1 LVIVRASK
9 ILTNYFMPFIAALC
23 AQGVKMISHI
33 DHVVL
38 TVSDIESSVE
48 FYRRVLLME
57 EITFAKGR
65 KALKFGNQKINLQT
79 LGQEPRN
86 EAQVGS
92 GGLCLITSWNLKDV
106 VVHLE
111 NENVEIVEGPVAK
124 SGAVGQIESVYF
136 LDPDN
141 NLVEI
146 SVYN

>member
-1 LVIVRASK
+1 
-9 ILTNYFMPFIAALC
+9 
-23 AQGVKMISHI
+23 MISHI

-92 GGLCLITSWNLKDV
+92 GDLCLITST
-106 VVHLE
+106 
-111 NENVEIVEGPVAK
+111 A
-124 SGAVGQIESVYF
+124 SC
-136 LDPDN
+136 
-141 NLVEI
+141 
-146 SVYN
+146 